1 MGLRIKKIL
10 REKPKI
16 LVIMASIIRQN
27 YSERCE
33 ALINKQIN
41 MEFHASYVYMAM
53 GYYFER
59 DDVALLGFAK
69 FFKKASGEEREHGTR
84 FLETHYLDEQV
95 KAVKELSDLLTKMK
109 RAGEGVGIHIIDKEL
124 EEKSRITYDK
134 HNM

>member
-1 MGLRIKKIL
+1 MG
-10 REKPKI
+10 
-16 LVIMASIIRQN
+16 
-27 YSERCE
+27 ERCE

-84 FLETHYLDEQV
+84 FMEYQNVRGGRIVLKPIDAPAKQSWDSAVEAMQDAIEREKT
-95 KAVKELSDLLTKMK
+95 VKELSDLLTKMK
-109 RAGEGVGIHIIDKEL
+109 RAGDAVGLHIIDKEV
-124 EEKSRITYDK
+124 EE
-134 HNM
+134 